1 MCLTTF
7 SGDSNPPMN
16 VVQLM
21 VSEVT
26 MFHEN
31 TGLRPSGDSYEFYK
45 LNNDPTKNIAP
56 VFFGI
61 PGRNQIVWVELA
73 K

>member
-7 SGDSNPPMN
+7 YGDYNPPMN
-16 VVQLM
+16 AVQLM
-21 VSEVT
+21 VSKVT
-26 MFHEN
+26 MFNEN
-31 TGLRPSGDSYEFYK
+31 TGLLPSGDSYEFCK
-45 LNNDPTKNIAP
+45 VNNDPTENIAP

-61 PGRNQIVWVELA
+61 TVRNQIVYVESA